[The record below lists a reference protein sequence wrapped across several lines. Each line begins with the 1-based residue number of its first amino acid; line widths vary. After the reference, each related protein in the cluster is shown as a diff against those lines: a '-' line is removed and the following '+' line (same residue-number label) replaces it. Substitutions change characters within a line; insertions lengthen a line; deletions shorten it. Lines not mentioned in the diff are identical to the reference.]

1 MRCPDC
7 GREMACRR
15 GEHEYVESG
24 LAHVYLGNVEIWTCP
39 CGGEVVGIPHVPEL
53 NDLIAR
59 RLVNQA
65 PALTG
70 PEIRFLRKR
79 LALPAKAFAERL
91 GVDPATLSRWENGK
105 QAPDRSL
112 DRLIRLFFLA
122 DRGLPAGELANK
134 LAGIGVAAAPPEPM
148 HIPRELWMKEDPGD
162 PGCQP

>member
-1 MRCPDC
+1 MRAGD
-7 GREMACRR
+7 ACRR

-24 LAHVYLGNVEIWTCP
+24 WAHGTLAMGNLDRP
-39 CGGEVVGIPHVPEL
+39 LRRGGGWAPPRAGTQRP
-53 NDLIAR
+53 DAR

-65 PALTG
+65 PARTG
-70 PEIRFLRKR
+70 PEIRFLRQR
-79 LALPAKAFAERL
+79 LALPAKAAPR
-91 GVDPATLSRWENGK
+91 GGGGPGPRARWENGK